1 MTLHSY
7 RYAWAEMAKV
17 AGMPE
22 RFAQAALGHSS
33 KAVHRA
39 YAKGAIMEIPC
50 LEDMLREKIAT
61 TQRAATPAM
70 EFPAVSVI
78 SLDPHF
84 EETPVR
90 YPDGTVDCLAA

>member
-1 MTLHSY
+1 MHSY
-7 RYAWAEMAKV
+7 RYAWAEMAKQ

-50 LEDMLREKIAT
+50 LEDMLREKAVSH
-61 TQRAATPAM
+61 QRAATVPV
-70 EFPAVSVI
+70 EPPAVAAKQS
-78 SLDPHF
+78 DPHIQ
-84 EETPVR
+84 EPTGR
-90 YPDGTVDCLAA
+90 YSGGVVNSLAA

>member
-1 MTLHSY
+1 
-7 RYAWAEMAKV
+7 MAKV

-50 LEDMLREKIAT
+50 LEDMLREKAAT
-61 TQRAATPAM
+61 TQRAAPPAI
-70 EFPAVSVI
+70 EPSAASLI
-78 SLDPHF
+78 SLNPHV
-84 EETPVR
+84 EDSPAR

>member
-1 MTLHSY
+1 MHSY
-7 RYAWAEMAKV
+7 RYAWAEMAKI

-50 LEDMLREKIAT
+50 LEDMLREKAAT
-61 TQRAATPAM
+61 IQRAATPPM
-70 EFPAVSVI
+70 EPPAVVVI
-78 SLDPHF
+78 SLEPHVK
-84 EETPVR
+84 EPITR
-90 YPDGTVDCLAA
+90 YPVGEVNCLAA

>member
-1 MTLHSY
+1 
-7 RYAWAEMAKV
+7 MAKV

-50 LEDMLREKIAT
+50 LEDMLREKAAT
-61 TQRAATPAM
+61 IQRAATPGMRLA
-70 EFPAVSVI
+70 EAADL
-78 SLDPHF
+78 SLDPHVQ
-84 EETPVR
+84 ETAAR
-90 YPDGTVDCLAA
+90 FPDGTVNCLAA

>member
-1 MTLHSY
+1 
-7 RYAWAEMAKV
+7 MAKV

-50 LEDMLREKIAT
+50 LEDMLREKAST

-70 EFPAVSVI
+70 GFPAASVI
-78 SLDPHF
+78 SLDSHVEDSTSP
-84 EETPVR
+84 
-90 YPDGTVDCLAA
+90 YLDGAVNYLAA

>member
-1 MTLHSY
+1 MHSY
-7 RYAWAEMAKV
+7 RYAWAEMAKI

-50 LEDMLREKIAT
+50 LEDMLRDKAAT
-61 TQRAATPAM
+61 NQRAASILSEPPA
-70 EFPAVSVI
+70 AARI
-78 SLDPHF
+78 SLEPPT
-84 EETPVR
+84 EESIGR
-90 YPDGTVDCLAA
+90 YPSGTVNSLAA

>member
-61 TQRAATPAM
+61 TQRAAM

-78 SLDPHF
+78 SLDPHV
-84 EETPVR
+84 EETPAR
-90 YPDGTVDCLAA
+90 YPDGAVNYLAA

>member
-1 MTLHSY
+1 MHSY

-61 TQRAATPAM
+61 IQRAAPPAM
-70 EFPAVSVI
+70 DFPAASVI
-78 SLDPHF
+78 LLDPHV
-84 EETPVR
+84 EDSTSR
-90 YPDGTVDCLAA
+90 HPDGAVNYLAA